1 MCPGWSGG
9 YKEGLCSTE
18 APGAGLLQ
26 QSPQQDGERHGGLDH
41 RLGGIWLCL
50 WSASPGK
57 LLIWVQ
63 IPNTDTLLLCPHR
76 NLLEKGKWSLKWD
89 QSWSPGWF
97 PGQGPAEGGACGKM
111 SFLSMLRKHFVKK
124 KNSLDGKYA
133 LHFTPGPPLPVA
145 SYLPLQSYLAPEST

>member
-1 MCPGWSGG
+1 MGPRRETELRCAQAGVGE

-41 RLGGIWLCL
+41 RLGGIWLCI

-76 NLLEKGKWSLKWD
+76 NLLEKENG
-89 QSWSPGWF
+89 
-97 PGQGPAEGGACGKM
+97 
-111 SFLSMLRKHFVKK
+111 V
-124 KNSLDGKYA
+124 
-133 LHFTPGPPLPVA
+133 
-145 SYLPLQSYLAPEST
+145 